1 MNRRARFE
9 CMFLYVEMNSIFVF
23 CFGFGI
29 ALLSSSDDDEF
40 KPTSSKGVNE
50 TVEERYKNRS
60 RRKVKLTEKA
70 KASGILVLVLN
81 YFV

>member
-1 MNRRARFE
+1 M
-9 CMFLYVEMNSIFVF
+9 
-23 CFGFGI
+23 
-29 ALLSSSDDDEF
+29 SSSDDDEF